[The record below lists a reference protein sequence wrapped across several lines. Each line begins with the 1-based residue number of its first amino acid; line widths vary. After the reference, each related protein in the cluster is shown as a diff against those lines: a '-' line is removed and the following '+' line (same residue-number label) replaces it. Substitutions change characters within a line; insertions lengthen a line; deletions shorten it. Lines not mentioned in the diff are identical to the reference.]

1 VLAYRA
7 NFAEAQ
13 ALSLHKKFL
22 SAVLGIAQLIDSS
35 MRMSYDKRGSMG
47 IKKLV
52 FLILLLSLVGSL
64 LFSQTLAEIAKKERE
79 RRENLKGKKA
89 VVVTNADLARL
100 KKKPALEI
108 PPAPPEPQLEEQ
120 AEQATPSPAEET
132 LGSSGPTASPQEGES
147 EATLKTLQVKWEKA
161 KEYVELLTLKM
172 SALWQQFYGL
182 DNLSSKE
189 AVQQAIAETFIKL
202 QDAQTEE
209 TTARQELEKF
219 LSQIKKESAPSLWIR

>member
-1 VLAYRA
+1 
-7 NFAEAQ
+7 
-13 ALSLHKKFL
+13 
-22 SAVLGIAQLIDSS
+22 
-35 MRMSYDKRGSMG
+35 MMSYDKPRTMG
-47 IKKLV
+47 IKKIV
-52 FLILLLSLVGSL
+52 LIIS
-64 LFSQTLAEIAKKERE
+64 LFSFFGSFLCPQTLTEIAKKEKE
-79 RRENLKGKKA
+79 RREGLKGKKA

-108 PPAPPEPQLEEQ
+108 PPAPPEPQPEEQ
-120 AEQATPSPAEET
+120 TALTTPSSTGET
-132 LGSSGPTASPQEGES
+132 LGLSGPTGSPQGGES
-147 EATLKTLQVKWEKA
+147 EATLKALQEKGEKA

-209 TTARQELEKF
+209 TKARQELEKF
-219 LSQIKKESAPSLWIR
+219 LSQLKKESAPSLWIR